1 MNLDKLSARGTI
13 TILTIIILA
22 AFAVAGIIEKIL

>member
-1 MNLDKLSARGTI
+1 MNLNNLSARGTI

-22 AFAVAGIIEKIL
+22 AFTVAGIIERIL